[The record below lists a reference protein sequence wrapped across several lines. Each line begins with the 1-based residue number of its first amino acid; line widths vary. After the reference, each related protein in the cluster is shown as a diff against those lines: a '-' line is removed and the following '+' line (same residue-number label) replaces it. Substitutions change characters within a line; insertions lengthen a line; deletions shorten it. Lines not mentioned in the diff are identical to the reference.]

1 MANLDRADGF
11 TVMAPVCPL
20 QPYNVVVTN
29 APAFFTGDCVVA
41 GTVGATTDGN
51 VSPSTDGS
59 EIKIIGATSGQL
71 ATLTAGTIHVHD
83 DQDQRYTVQGVTG
96 TAANQNMMNAAS
108 DTSVTAGDANTG
120 LSRHE
125 LLISTVSTSAG
136 QWKMHDLANVV
147 GQTLA
152 EHARFVVRPNEHINK
167 LVAGI

>member
-1 MANLDRADGF
+1 MANVDRADGF

-20 QPYNVVVTN
+20 QPYDVVVTN
-29 APAFFTGDCVVA
+29 APAFFVGDCVVA
-41 GTVGATTDGN
+41 GTVGATGDGN
-51 VSPSTDGS
+51 VAPSTDGS
-59 EIKIIGATSGQL
+59 EIKIIGATTSKL
-71 ATLTAGTIHVHD
+71 ATLTAGTVKVFD

-96 TAANQNMMNAAS
+96 TASAQTMVHNAS

-125 LLISTVSTSAG
+125 LLVSTVSTSAG
-136 QWKMHDLANVV
+136 QWKIHDIANII